1 MTETPDPVE
10 TIEDDSDGPNRRCL
24 VLGASQPIELL
35 VRFVVGPEETIF
47 PDIDESLP
55 GRGFWLSAR
64 RDVVET
70 AVKRKAFHR
79 AARRPVVVPDDLA
92 GLVER
97 LLLRRC
103 MDSLGLA
110 RRSGRAVCGFDKVS
124 SAMSEGPGWLIE
136 AEDGSADGA
145 RKIGQVAN
153 RAATPV
159 RRTAPA
165 LTAAELGQ
173 AFARD
178 RAVHGWVTSGPL
190 AKRIARDMARL
201 ASYRGTLKD
210 LGAAP
215 AQ

>member
-10 TIEDDSDGPNRRCL
+10 EIEDDSDGPNRRCL
-24 VLGASQPIELL
+24 VLGASQPTELL
-35 VRFVVGPEETIF
+35 VRFVVGPEETIV
-47 PDIDESLP
+47 PDIDERLP

-79 AARRPVVVPDDLA
+79 AARRPVVVPEDLA

-110 RRSGRAVCGFDKVS
+110 RRSGRAVSGFDKVS

-136 AEDGSADGA
+136 AHDGSADGA
-145 RKIGQVAN
+145 RKIGQAAN

-159 RRTAPA
+159 RRVEPA
-165 LTAAELGQ
+165 LTAAELGL

-201 ASYRGTLKD
+201 ASYRGYSKD
-210 LGAAP
+210 LGADP

>member
-1 MTETPDPVE
+1 MTETPDPLDA
-10 TIEDDSDGPNRRCL
+10 IEDDGDGPSRRCL

-35 VRFVVGPEETIF
+35 VRFVVGPEETLV
-47 PDIDESLP
+47 PDIDERLP

-79 AARRPVVVPDDLA
+79 AARRPVVVPGDLA
-92 GLVER
+92 DLVER

-110 RRSGRAVCGFDKVS
+110 RRSGRAVCGFGKVS

-136 AEDGSADGA
+136 ARDGSADGA
-145 RKIGQVAN
+145 RKIGQAAN

-159 RRTAPA
+159 RRVEPA
-165 LTAAELGQ
+165 LTAAELGL

-201 ASYRGTLKD
+201 ASYRGYLED